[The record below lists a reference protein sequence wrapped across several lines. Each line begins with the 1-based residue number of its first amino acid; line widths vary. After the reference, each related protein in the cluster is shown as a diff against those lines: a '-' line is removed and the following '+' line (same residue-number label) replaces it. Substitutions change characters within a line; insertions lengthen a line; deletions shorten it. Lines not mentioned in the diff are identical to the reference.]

1 MNKLVIRN
9 VLLSIVVGIILLFPI
24 TGVHA
29 LSSTQGAEISDP
41 ETNSEWGHV
50 LYFPNSETSKLNR
63 YSLNLARNFFSFDPK
78 AAWTTII
85 PQEQAGAQE
94 IAADSFIM
102 NLKYNKTMATIQDF
116 SDHGISFHFFTTQNG
131 TDFTDVT
138 NSLIA
143 KDGAYQVPGKFVGY
157 RIEMVKIDPKAS
169 IPDTYEVS
177 SNCTVNVNLQ
187 TLTQEQLTG
196 QAGLDSWLDSQFPN
210 DPPTNNRQ
218 NIFVIRP
225 AIDGQVN
232 YQKLLST
239 TDSPSWEKST
249 AIKGIPV
256 DLIEH
261 TETGEK
267 VVASTLTD
275 SEGKFLFSSND
286 GKDFTVSDTKNKLS
300 IRVNSKNYS
309 VWIVQNNTPAAAE
322 DLSVDVGR
330 LTDIAQKSG
339 KYTLAESKTNWNTP
353 FNEVQEAGKNATNN
367 QFILTDLS
375 TEPSTTEP
383 STTSTS
389 TTGSSTT
396 IEPST
401 TSTSTTGSSTTT
413 GTSTTSTS
421 TTGSSTTTGTSTTS
435 TSTTGSSTTG
445 TSTTTTSTTTTSTT
459 EPKKG
464 ALPAGSNNSNNNSQ
478 VISSS
483 KNKQLPMTGEKQS
496 ILSIAFGLAVLLL
509 AISLLLATKNKK
521 VS

>member
-24 TGVHA
+24 TAVHA

-50 LYFPNSETSKLNR
+50 LYFPNSETSKINR

-309 VWIVQNNTPAAAE
+309 GWIVQNNTPAATE

-367 QFILTDLS
+367 QFILTDLF

-396 IEPST
+396 TGTTT

-413 GTSTTSTS
+413 GTT
-421 TTGSSTTTGTSTTS
+421 TTS

-464 ALPAGSNNSNNNSQ
+464 VLPAGSNNSNNNSQ

>member
-63 YSLNLARNFFSFDPK
+63 HSLNLARNFFSSDPK

-85 PQEQAGAQE
+85 PQEQVGAQE

-187 TLTQEQLTG
+187 ALTQEQLTG

-210 DPPTNNRQ
+210 DPPTNNHQ

-232 YQKLLST
+232 YQKLLTT

-286 GKDFTVSDTKNKLS
+286 GKDFTVSDTNNKLS

-309 VWIVQNNTPAAAE
+309 GWIVQNNTPAATE

-353 FNEVQEAGKNATNN
+353 FNEVQEVGKNATNN

-389 TTGSSTT
+389 S
-396 IEPST
+396 
-401 TSTSTTGSSTTT
+401 TGSSTTT
-413 GTSTTSTS
+413 EPSTTSTSTTSTS
-421 TTGSSTTTGTSTTS
+421 TTGSSTTTGTSTAS
-435 TSTTGSSTTG
+435 TGITGSSMTTG
-445 TSTTTTSTTTTSTT
+445 TSTTTTSTITTSTT

-464 ALPAGSNNSNNNSQ
+464 VLPAGSNNSNNNSQ
-478 VISSS
+478 VIGSS

-496 ILSIAFGLAVLLL
+496 ILSIALGLAVLLL

>member
-9 VLLSIVVGIILLFPI
+9 VLLSIIVGIILLFPI
-24 TGVHA
+24 TAVHA

-177 SNCTVNVNLQ
+177 SNCTVSVNLQ

-196 QAGLDSWLDSQFPN
+196 QAGVDSWLDSQFPN

-309 VWIVQNNTPAAAE
+309 GWIVQNNTPAATE

-396 IEPST
+396 TEPST

-413 GTSTTSTS
+413 GTSTTS
-421 TTGSSTTTGTSTTS
+421 TSTTS

-464 ALPAGSNNSNNNSQ
+464 VLPAGSNNSNNNSQ

>member
-9 VLLSIVVGIILLFPI
+9 VFFSIVVGIVLFFPI
-24 TGVHA
+24 TNVYA
-29 LSSTQGAEISDP
+29 LSSSQGAEISDP

-50 LYFPNSETSKLNR
+50 LYFPNSETSKISR
-63 YSLNLARNFFSFDPK
+63 DSLNLARNFFSSDLK
-78 AAWTTII
+78 AVWTSII

-94 IAADSFIM
+94 IASDSFVM
-102 NLKYNKTMATIQDF
+102 NLKYNKTIATIQDF

-131 TDFTDVT
+131 TDFTDAT
-138 NSLIA
+138 NSLIV
-143 KDGAYQVPGKFVGY
+143 KDGAYQVPGNFVGY
-157 RIEMVKIDPKAS
+157 RIEMVKINPKVS
-169 IPDTYEVS
+169 ISDTFEVS
-177 SNCTVNVNLQ
+177 SNCTVNVNLK

-196 QAGLDSWLDSQFPN
+196 QAGVDSWLDSQFPN
-210 DPPTNNRQ
+210 DPPTNNGQ

-239 TDSPSWEKST
+239 TESPSWEKST
-249 AIKGIPV
+249 ALKGIPI

-275 SEGKFLFSSND
+275 SEGKFIFSSND

-309 VWIVQNNTPAAAE
+309 GWIVQNNTPAATE

-339 KYTLAESKTNWNTP
+339 KYTLAESRTNWNTP
-353 FNEVQEAGKNATNN
+353 FDEVQEAGKNATNN

-396 IEPST
+396 
-401 TSTSTTGSSTTT
+401 

-421 TTGSSTTTGTSTTS
+421 TTGSSTGGTSTTSTSTTGSSTTGTSTTS

-445 TSTTTTSTTTTSTT
+445 TSSTTTSTTSTT

-464 ALPAGSNNSNNNSQ
+464 VLPAGSNNSNNNSQ
-478 VISSS
+478 VTGSS
-483 KNKQLPMTGEKQS
+483 KNKQFPMTGEKES
-496 ILSIAFGLAVLLL
+496 ILSIAFGLSILLL
-509 AISLLLATKNKK
+509 AVSLLLATKNKK